1 MHEINKDELKHSRI
15 TIFEF
20 STDTVRQE
28 RKRRKKSDE
37 QSYCQVGIDSKE
49 VRARQIMRFRYFV
62 GVGTRCLL

>member
-20 STDTVRQE
+20 STDTVREE

-37 QSYCQVGIDSKE
+37 QSYCQVGIDRKKRELDRSC
-49 VRARQIMRFRYFV
+49 VLGISS
-62 GVGTRCLL
+62 G